1 MADKRRILIVD
12 DDFEIALFLRTTL
25 EIMWPDYDVVNV
37 PSAEEGMLES
47 RQGIDLVITDLNLPG
62 MSGFNFISWL
72 RRTAPET
79 PIILI
84 TGERSPKLREEAM
97 SLGLAGFFLKP
108 IHVEE
113 LANLVRQTLAVEMPP
128 AEAATTRRLIPAGV
142 ARRLSAL
149 RIDTG
154 AHYAMLV
161 DVGGNCLAAD
171 GHVQELNRDRIA
183 ALLATGLT
191 NSFELAQALRAPQPF
206 TISYQAGAFH
216 DLYAA
221 NVGANHII
229 ALVFDSQ
236 RGQKKIGAVWVFA
249 RQAVRDLL
257 EMLTDLE
264 IAPAAV
270 TQPEPEPTTPEPTA
284 EPTPPEPAPK
294 EAQEI
299 SPEPEITAE
308 PAPAPAPGAE
318 PVAPTPAELTPAE
331 PTPAEPAV
339 IVPDEV
345 NAFWERV
352 FSEDVPGEDDAF
364 EGLSL
369 EEAQARGLMPS
380 DLDLPS

>member
-1 MADKRRILIVD
+1 MADKKKILIVD

-72 RRTAPET
+72 RRTAPDT

-113 LANLVRQTLAVEMPP
+113 LASLVRQSLAAELPQ
-128 AEAATTRRLIPAGV
+128 AEAATPPRSIPAGV

-161 DVGGNCLAAD
+161 DVNGNCLASD
-171 GHVQELNRDRIA
+171 GHAQELNRDRIA
-183 ALLATGLT
+183 ALLAKGLT

-206 TISYQAGAFH
+206 TINYQAGAFH

-264 IAPAAV
+264 SALTPV
-270 TQPEPEPTTPEPTA
+270 TQPEPTTGEPAA
-284 EPTPPEPAPK
+284 EPTPPEPAP
-294 EAQEI
+294 EDAQQI
-299 SPEPEITAE
+299 SPEPEIIAGPAPTPAPVAE
-308 PAPAPAPGAE
+308 PAE
-318 PVAPTPAELTPAE
+318 PTPAELTPAE
-331 PTPAEPAV
+331 PAV
-339 IVPDEV
+339 VVPDEV
-345 NAFWERV
+345 NAFWDRV
-352 FSEDVPGEDDAF
+352 FSEDVPGEEDAF

-369 EEAQARGLMPS
+369 EEAQARGLIPS
-380 DLDLPS
+380 DLDLSS

>member
-1 MADKRRILIVD
+1 MADKKKILIVD

-62 MSGFNFISWL
+62 MSGFNFVSWL
-72 RRTAPET
+72 RRTTPDT

-113 LANLVRQTLAVEMPP
+113 LASLVRQSLAEESPQ
-128 AEAATTRRLIPAGV
+128 AEAATPPRSIPAGV

-161 DVGGNCLAAD
+161 DVDGNCLASD
-171 GHVQELNRDRIA
+171 GHAQELNRDRIA
-183 ALLATGLT
+183 ALLAKGLT

-206 TISYQAGAFH
+206 TINYQAGAFH

-257 EMLTDLE
+257 EMLADLE
-264 IAPAAV
+264 DARTAV
-270 TQPEPEPTTPEPTA
+270 TQPQPEPEPTPGEPAA
-284 EPTPPEPAPK
+284 EPTPPEPAPDA
-294 EAQEI
+294 AQPI
-299 SPEPEITAE
+299 SPEPEIIAE
-308 PAPAPAPGAE
+308 PAPAPAP
-318 PVAPTPAELTPAE
+318 VAELAE

-339 IVPDEV
+339 VVPDEV
-345 NAFWERV
+345 NAFWDRV
-352 FSEDVPGEDDAF
+352 FSEDIASEDDGF

-369 EEAQARGLMPS
+369 EEAQARGLIPS
-380 DLDLPS
+380 DLDLSS

>member
-1 MADKRRILIVD
+1 MGMADKKKILIVD

-25 EIMWPDYDVVNV
+25 EIMWPEYDVVNV
-37 PSAEEGMLES
+37 PSAEEGMLEA

-72 RRTAPET
+72 RRTTPET

-113 LANLVRQTLAVEMPP
+113 LASLVSQSLAAEVPQAHATAPP
-128 AEAATTRRLIPAGV
+128 RSIPAGV
-142 ARRLSAL
+142 ARRLSTL

-161 DVGGNCLAAD
+161 DVNGSCLAAD

-183 ALLATGLT
+183 ALLAKGLT

-221 NVGANHII
+221 SVGASHII

-257 EMLTDLE
+257 EMLAE
-264 IAPAAV
+264 VESAPTAV
-270 TQPEPEPTTPEPTA
+270 TQPEPIPPRSTG
-284 EPTPPEPAPK
+284 EPTPPEPAPQD
-294 EAQEI
+294 EQPI
-299 SPEPEITAE
+299 SPEPETPAE
-308 PAPAPAPGAE
+308 PPPAPAPLE
-318 PVAPTPAELTPAE
+318 E
-331 PTPAEPAV
+331 PAEPAV
-339 IVPDEV
+339 VVPDEV
-345 NAFWERV
+345 NAFWDRV
-352 FSEDVPGEDDAF
+352 LSEDVSGEDDAF

-369 EEAQARGLMPS
+369 EEAQAQGLIPS
-380 DLDLPS
+380 DLDLSS

>member
-1 MADKRRILIVD
+1 MADKKRILIVD

-113 LANLVRQTLAVEMPP
+113 LANLVRETLAAEMPP
-128 AEAATTRRLIPAGV
+128 AVAATTPHVIPAGV
-142 ARRLSAL
+142 PRRLSAL

-161 DVGGNCLAAD
+161 DVDGNCLAAD

-183 ALLATGLT
+183 ALLAKGLT
-191 NSFELAQALRAPQPF
+191 NSVELAQALRAPQPF
-206 TISYQAGAFH
+206 TINYQAGAFH

-257 EMLTDLE
+257 EMLPDLE

-270 TQPEPEPTTPEPTA
+270 TQAEPEPTA
-284 EPTPPEPAPK
+284 EPIPPELASK
-294 EAQEI
+294 EVQEI
-299 SPEPEITAE
+299 SPQPEVTAE
-308 PAPAPAPGAE
+308 PTPAPAPAAE
-318 PVAPTPAELTPAE
+318 HAEPTPAQL
-331 PTPAEPAV
+331 TPAEPAV
-339 IVPDEV
+339 VVPDEV

-369 EEAQARGLMPS
+369 EQAQARGLIPS

>member
-1 MADKRRILIVD
+1 MADKKKILIVD

-72 RRTAPET
+72 RRTAPDT

-113 LANLVRQTLAVEMPP
+113 LASLVRQSLAAELPQ
-128 AEAATTRRLIPAGV
+128 AEAATPPRSIPAGV

-161 DVGGNCLAAD
+161 DVNGNCLASD
-171 GHVQELNRDRIA
+171 GHAQELNRDRIA
-183 ALLATGLT
+183 ALLAKGLT

-206 TISYQAGAFH
+206 TINYQAGAFH

-264 IAPAAV
+264 SARTAV
-270 TQPEPEPTTPEPTA
+270 TQPEPTTGEPAA
-284 EPTPPEPAPK
+284 EPTPPEPAP
-294 EAQEI
+294 EDAQQI
-299 SPEPEITAE
+299 SPEPEIIAGPAPTPAPVAE
-308 PAPAPAPGAE
+308 PAE
-318 PVAPTPAELTPAE
+318 PTPAELTPAE
-331 PTPAEPAV
+331 PAV
-339 IVPDEV
+339 VVPDEV
-345 NAFWERV
+345 NAFWDRV
-352 FSEDVPGEDDAF
+352 FSEDVPGEEDAF

-369 EEAQARGLMPS
+369 EEAQARGLIPS
-380 DLDLPS
+380 DLDLSS